1 MKILVVDDEELFAR
15 LLADDLKDSG
25 HEVAVLTSGTAA
37 LTDAGAGY
45 DVVITDLKMA
55 PVDGIGLLEAVKA
68 ASPDTEV
75 VMMTAFGAVETAVE
89 AMKKGAADFITKP
102 FAMDQLR
109 LRLERIGEKLALRR
123 ENQALKLEA
132 DASDRLGAMVGSS
145 AALEKVRD
153 LVAKVAPS
161 DASVLILGESG
172 VGKELVARLIHRQ
185 SRRAGRPFVVV
196 HAAALPETLLE
207 SELFGYERGA
217 FTGAATRKPGRLES
231 AEGGTLFLDEIGEI
245 SPALQ
250 VKLLRFL
257 QERTFTRLGG
267 SQTIKV
273 DARVVAATNR
283 DLAAAAREG
292 RFREDLYYRLAV
304 FPITV
309 PPLRERKADLAALA
323 RHTLAR
329 LGTAPEL
336 GADVMQLITAYDW
349 PGNVRELENVLER
362 ALILSGG
369 EKIRPQHI
377 QLPEPVLTRPK
388 PGEGGAGPAGAL
400 HDMERTMLEDA
411 LRKAGGNKSKAAKL
425 LGITRRMLYT
435 KLERYG
441 LATGEDAND
450 Q

>member
-1 MKILVVDDEELFAR
+1 MKILVVDDEERFAR
-15 LLADDLKDSG
+15 LVADDLRDAG
-25 HEVAVLTSGTAA
+25 HETTVLSSGAEAA
-37 LTDAGAGY
+37 KEVGAGY
-45 DVVITDLKMA
+45 DVVVTDLKMA
-55 PVDGIGLLEAVKA
+55 PVDGIGVLEAVKT
-68 ASPDTEV
+68 ASPETEV
-75 VMMTAFGAVETAVE
+75 IVMTAFGVVDTAVE
-89 AMKKGAADFITKP
+89 AMKRGAADFITKP
-102 FAMDQLR
+102 FAMDQLH
-109 LRLERIGEKLALRR
+109 LRLDRIAEKLALRR

-132 DASDRLGAMVGSS
+132 VADRSGEMVGSS
-145 AALEKVRD
+145 AGLKKVRD

-161 DASVLILGESG
+161 DASVLVLGESG

-207 SELFGYERGA
+207 SELFGYEKGA
-217 FTGAATRKPGRLES
+217 FTGAVGRKPGRFES

-245 SPALQ
+245 SAALQ

-257 QERTFTRLGG
+257 QERTFIRLGG

-283 DLAAAAREG
+283 DLMAAVHEG

-309 PPLRERKADLAALA
+309 PPLRERKTDLAALA
-323 RHTLAR
+323 GHVLAR
-329 LGTAPEL
+329 LGTRLEL
-336 GADVMQLITAYDW
+336 GAELMELIASHDW

-369 EKIRPQHI
+369 GEIRPQHI
-377 QLPEPVLTRPK
+377 QLPEPVLARPK
-388 PGEGGAGPAGAL
+388 PGEASSGSL
-400 HDMERTMLEDA
+400 HDMERAMLEDA
-411 LRKAGGNKSKAAKL
+411 LHKAGGNKSKAAKL

-441 LATGEDAND
+441 LVTDEGTNAE
-450 Q
+450 